1 MIRLVLCGALAGLIL
16 ALLLIA
22 SLAPEITSWLASF

>member
-1 MIRLVLCGALAGLIL
+1 MTFLTTRVPLLCARYYPQALVLCG

-22 SLAPEITSWLASF
+22 SLL